1 MSQPSHAWCKHV
13 AGRPNGKNPNIT
25 ATPVGR
31 LFFPQSK
38 SLGLDRTQYSNAVLA
53 KIIYAGSNNTSYQQA
68 AADLDHLAE
77 LDISA
82 KQVRRLCKR
91 VGDERVD
98 ERDAAVVTY
107 QALPLVKR
115 KSAPTGVAVPAVAVV
130 SVDGGR
136 VQIFERPGAAA
147 PAPLK
152 TATAEPAVVVAA
164 LTPSAPI
171 LAPPGPESA
180 ADENV
185 PPAAPPV
192 TAATTAPLKTA
203 TAEPAVVVAALTPS
217 APILAPPGPES
228 AADENVPPAAP
239 PGTAAT
245 TASGEEEEDEE
256 RRGKFWRED
265 KIGLLMTMQSAESAF
280 DPCPQI
286 PKTFLNPTRIT
297 KLVRELKKRAPPR
310 EEAVKETD
318 DPKAG
323 DEALH
328 ANEAQWEP
336 PEVQTKQVVA
346 TRHSWAQFGPM
357 VAAAAWALGLFAA
370 ARKAFVADGAENN
383 WTVHRQLFSSFV
395 PILDFIHG
403 LSYVFASAMAGRGFK
418 EGWAV
423 YERWIQG
430 VWSGKVEQVIAE
442 LAVRQAELGI
452 PAQDEPE
459 GSPRAVV
466 GRALTYL
473 QNNQERMRYADYRR
487 LGLPITSSYV
497 ESAVKQIN
505 YRVKG
510 TEKFWNEAGAEEL
523 LQLRADYLSDGEV
536 MEAYWERREFNE
548 TGQNRYRRV
557 A

>member
-192 TAATTAPLKTA
+192 TAATPAPLKTA